1 MPVLICISSIL
12 WTAISV
18 DVSLFQEQE
27 RSVSSLDG
35 SETGTVWARS
45 THALHSERLRD
56 GVCVCVC
63 VEHEVSR
70 KKPRLMLA
78 ESNGHADSAEITSH
92 KHQDKAYYLDASKEG
107 NVARF
112 INVRHQLLITT
123 EKNFFIM
130 RFKNTNYEMKSWNS
144 LCNHF

>member
-1 MPVLICISSIL
+1 MFPCFRSRSGASRR
-12 WTAISV
+12 WTAVRQVQYELAQHMHCIQSG
-18 DVSLFQEQE
+18 F
-27 RSVSSLDG
+27 
-35 SETGTVWARS
+35 GT
-45 THALHSERLRD
+45 
-56 GVCVCVC
+56 VCVCVC

-130 RFKNTNYEMKSWNS
+130 RFKNTNYEMKS
-144 LCNHF
+144 